1 MTSRNHEPPLGNPLE
16 QLSLDDLRRRTSA
29 KWAAHR
35 GDVLPLWIAE
45 MDTPLAPPIER
56 ALQRAVAAGDTGY
69 PGGARAYARALSDFA
84 ARRWGWDGLDVAA
97 TSIVPDVMMGIV
109 EVLKVVTEPGDTVV
123 VNSPVY
129 PPFYAFV
136 GHSGRP
142 VAEAPLTPQGR
153 IDLEALEAA
162 FIAALRVSPRV
173 AYLLCNPHNP
183 TGAVHTAAELAAV
196 AELARGYGVR
206 VVSDEIHAPLI
217 LAGAHFTPY
226 LSVPGTGDAFAVLS
240 ASKAWNL
247 AGLKAAMAVAG
258 PDAAPDLK
266 RIPEEVSHGPSHLG
280 VLAHTVALNEGR
292 EWLDA
297 LLAGLTANRELLGR
311 LLAEHLPG
319 VGYRPPEGTYLA
331 WLDCRP
337 LELSSPDDHG
347 APGIVRELSGPAR
360 FFLDDAGVAL
370 SSGHVFGS
378 GGGGHVRLNFAT
390 GSAILTEAVERMGAA
405 VTALADR
412 ASPVVDRATTVADR
426 ATTVADRAESRSP
439 RPQVD

>member
-1 MTSRNHEPPLGNPLE
+1 MTSRSDESPPNPLE
-16 QLSLDDLRRRTSA
+16 QLTLDDLRRRTSA
-29 KWAAHR
+29 KWSAHR
-35 GDVLPLWIAE
+35 GGILPLWIAE
-45 MDTPLAPPIER
+45 MDVPLAPPIER
-56 ALQRAVAAGDTGY
+56 ALQRAVTDGDTGY

-97 TSIVPDVMMGIV
+97 ASIVPDVMMGIV

-142 VAEAPLTPQGR
+142 VAEAPLTPEGR
-153 IDLEALEAA
+153 IDLVALEAA
-162 FIAALRVSPRV
+162 FVAARRTGPRA

-183 TGAVHTAAELAAV
+183 TGAVHTADELAAV
-196 AELARGYGVR
+196 AGLARAHGVR
-206 VVSDEIHAPLI
+206 VVADEIHAPLV
-217 LAGAHFTPY
+217 LSGADFTPY
-226 LSVPGTGDAFAVLS
+226 LSVPGADDAFAVLS

-258 PDAAPDLK
+258 PGAVDDLR

-280 VLAHTVALNEGR
+280 VLAHTVALNEGQA
-292 EWLDA
+292 WLDA
-297 LLAGLTANRELLGR
+297 LLTGLTANRELLGR
-311 LLAEHLPG
+311 LLAEHLPDA
-319 VGYRPPEGTYLA
+319 GYRPPEGTYLA

-337 LELSSPDDHG
+337 LGLSSPDARG
-347 APGIVRELSGPAR
+347 GPGTVGELAGPAR
-360 FFLDDAGVAL
+360 FFLDEAGVAL

-405 VTALADR
+405 L
-412 ASPVVDRATTVADR
+412 
-426 ATTVADRAESRSP
+426 ADRAESRSS
-439 RPQVD
+439 RPQVN